1 MNEVFVK
8 VEDFKL
14 LKKYFKNYDFV
25 SIDELCGLVEELD
38 YQIEILEEKVKDM
51 EDDIEQFYE
60 PKKFNPYEEYGISE
74 RDFIWKR

>member
-8 VEDFKL
+8 VADFEL
-14 LKKYFKNYDFV
+14 LKKYFRNYDIV

-38 YQIEILEEKVKDM
+38 YEIERLEEKIRDM
-51 EDDIEQFYE
+51 QDDIEQYYE

-74 RDFIWKR
+74 RDFI

>member
-38 YQIEILEEKVKDM
+38 YQNEVLEEKVKDM

-74 RDFIWKR
+74 RDFI

>member
-38 YQIEILEEKVKDM
+38 YQIEVLEEKVKDM

-74 RDFIWKR
+74 RDFI

>member
-38 YQIEILEEKVKDM
+38 YQNEVLEEKIKDM

-74 RDFIWKR
+74 RDFI

>member
-8 VEDFKL
+8 VADFEL
-14 LKKYFKNYDFV
+14 LKKYFKNYDIV

-38 YQIEILEEKVKDM
+38 YEIERLEEKIRDM
-51 EDDIEQFYE
+51 QDDIEQYYE

-74 RDFIWKR
+74 RDFI

>member
-38 YQIEILEEKVKDM
+38 YQNEILEEKVKDM

-74 RDFIWKR
+74 RDFI

>member
-1 MNEVFVK
+1 MNEVFVR

-38 YQIEILEEKVKDM
+38 YEIDVLEEKVKDM

-74 RDFIWKR
+74 RDFI

>member
-38 YQIEILEEKVKDM
+38 YQNEVLEEKVKDM

>member
-74 RDFIWKR
+74 RDFI

>member
-8 VEDFKL
+8 VADFEL
-14 LKKYFKNYDFV
+14 LKKYFKNYDIV

-38 YQIEILEEKVKDM
+38 YQVEILEEKIRDM
-51 EDDIEQFYE
+51 QDDIEQYYE

-74 RDFIWKR
+74 RDFI

>member
-1 MNEVFVK
+1 MNEVFVR

-38 YQIEILEEKVKDM
+38 YEIDVLEEKVKDM